1 MVPRDITRASQGK
14 ADKLINFLTKQKGNL
29 EFTMVFLEFTMVFLK
44 CLLIQFPCCQTRNRL
59 QEYFEAK
66 ELKNADLAT

>member
-14 ADKLINFLTKQKGNL
+14 ADKVINFLTKQKGN
-29 EFTMVFLEFTMVFLK
+29 LEFTMVFLK